1 MSESAHPPRRV
12 GTIWIFDLQ
21 QPAAEVLPLL
31 QVTFRRIDLHA
42 THLLTRSL
50 GTAVVEEFNQR
61 LSSGRRCYTAWV
73 GSQLAGYGWV
83 SFGGEDVGELGLHLQ
98 LQPCEAYVW
107 DCYTLPAFR
116 GKRVYPALLAWILRE
131 LNNERLCWVWIG
143 ADMDNIPSQQG
154 IDRAGFMRVA
164 DLLIGQ
170 EVSQRIMWL
179 EGYPGVAESLVNE
192 ARRVYLGNVEIL
204 RLQKS

>member
-1 MSESAHPPRRV
+1 MSEPAHPPLRV
-12 GTIWIFDLQ
+12 GTVWIFDLQ
-21 QPAAEVLPLL
+21 QPAVEVSPLL
-31 QVTFRRIDLHA
+31 PVTFRRIDLHS
-42 THLLTRSL
+42 TRLLTRSL
-50 GTAVVEEFNQR
+50 GAAAIEEFNQR

-83 SFGGEDVGELGLHLQ
+83 SFGGEDVGELGIHLQ

-116 GKRVYPALLAWILRE
+116 GKRIYPALLVWILHV
-131 LNNERLCWVWIG
+131 LSNEGLCWAWIG
-143 ADMDNIPSQQG
+143 ADRDNLPSQQG

-170 EVSQRIMWL
+170 EIGQRSMWL
-179 EGYPGVAESLVNE
+179 EGYPGVPESLVSE
-192 ARRVYLGNVEIL
+192 ARRVYLGSLKIYK
-204 RLQKS
+204 Q

>member
-1 MSESAHPPRRV
+1 MSEPAHPPLRV
-12 GTIWIFDLQ
+12 GTVWIFDLQ
-21 QPAAEVLPLL
+21 QPVVEVSPLL
-31 QVTFRRIDLHA
+31 PVTFRRIDLHS
-42 THLLTRSL
+42 TRLLTRSL
-50 GTAVVEEFNQR
+50 GAAAIEEFNQR

-83 SFGGEDVGELGLHLQ
+83 SFGGEDVGELGIHLQ

-116 GKRVYPALLAWILRE
+116 GKRVYPALLAWILHVLSSE
-131 LNNERLCWVWIG
+131 GLCWTWIG
-143 ADMDNIPSQQG
+143 ADRDNLPSQQG

-170 EVSQRIMWL
+170 EIDQRSMWL
-179 EGYPGVAESLVNE
+179 EGYPGVPESLVSE
-192 ARRVYLGNVEIL
+192 ARRVYLGSLEIL
-204 RLQKS
+204 RMQKS